1 MQKNE
6 TDPYIT
12 RYRKINF
19 KCLIKDLD
27 IRSRNLKV
35 LEVNTEGKLFDT
47 GLSNNSFRFDAKTRS
62 QQKQEKKKKFR
73 WGYIKL
79 KSFCPAKETINKK
92 ATYGMGENICKPYAW
107 LEVDIQNI

>member
-12 RYRKINF
+12 QYRKINF

-27 IRSRNLKV
+27 IRSKNLKV

-47 GLSNNSFRFDAKTRS
+47 GLSNNSFRFDPKTRS
-62 QQKQEKKKKFR
+62 QQKQKKKKNSD
-73 WGYIKL
+73 GVI
-79 KSFCPAKETINKK
+79 SN
-92 ATYGMGENICKPYAW
+92 
-107 LEVDIQNI
+107 